1 MVKARRL
8 DAGRGRKV
16 TFSFDG
22 RTIDSYEGET
32 LATALLAAGV
42 AAFSVT
48 RAGQPR
54 LPFCNMGTC
63 FDCAVRVDGQDLVRA
78 CLTDVR
84 DGMQVERQEGK

>member
-1 MVKARRL
+1 MVKAQRL
-8 DAGRGRKV
+8 DTRRGRKV

-22 RTIDSYEGET
+22 QTIDSHEGET

-42 AAFSVT
+42 AAFNVT
-48 RAGQPR
+48 RGGQPR

-84 DGMQVERQEGK
+84 DGMRVEQQEGK